1 MSIENALAIFGLLTV
16 IGFMVLIMLKK
27 ATPFTA
33 LVLVPSVVAVIT
45 GAIGIWGY
53 TANQVASYAVA
64 GVTSGTV
71 QNSWLETILPTYA
84 ETGGV
89 KISGVAGTAIMLLF
103 AILYFGLMLTAGLFD
118 PVVNFILRV
127 VKGDPL
133 KVMVGTAILSLC
145 VSVDGDGSTTTLV
158 VCAAMIPVFKKL
170 KMKMMDLAVII
181 ILGNSIMN
189 LLPWGGPTARIIAA
203 LGVDEGDL
211 LRRILPGMLIA
222 SVWVVA
228 VAVIRGLSERKRLG
242 IVTLTE
248 LDLAEVQEQQHGEDS
263 ELLRPKLIWFNLALT
278 MAMMVCLIFGG
289 TGFIPKINSAIIFE
303 VGLAMA
309 LVINYRTIKNQRH
322 IIEKYG
328 ASALQVIIM
337 VLAAGVFMGILAGT
351 GMSEAMGRALNSW
364 VPEAMGSHWSFVV
377 AIASAFGTF
386 LLSNDAFYLGVLPVM
401 NQVAVQ
407 NNVPTIDVAVAS
419 TVGQAFHLLSP
430 LVGFIYL
437 LLNLTGVDM
446 GAWQRSA
453 AKWALGTFG
462 VFLLSM
468 YIFGGVAL

>member
-1 MSIENALAIFGLLTV
+1 
-16 IGFMVLIMLKK
+16 
-27 ATPFTA
+27 
-33 LVLVPSVVAVIT
+33 
-45 GAIGIWGY
+45 
-53 TANQVASYAVA
+53 
-64 GVTSGTV
+64 
-71 QNSWLETILPTYA
+71 
-84 ETGGV
+84 
-89 KISGVAGTAIMLLF
+89 
-103 AILYFGLMLTAGLFD
+103 
-118 PVVNFILRV
+118 
-127 VKGDPL
+127 
-133 KVMVGTAILSLC
+133 
-145 VSVDGDGSTTTLV
+145 
-158 VCAAMIPVFKKL
+158 
-170 KMKMMDLAVII
+170 
-181 ILGNSIMN
+181 
-189 LLPWGGPTARIIAA
+189 
-203 LGVDEGDL
+203 
-211 LRRILPGMLIA
+211 MLIA
-222 SVWVVA
+222 SDWVVA

-248 LDLAEVQEQQHGEDS
+248 LDLAEVQEQQHGDDS
-263 ELLRPKLIWFNLALT
+263 DLLRPRLIWFNFVLT
-278 MAMMVCLIFGG
+278 LAMMTCLIFGG
-289 TGFIPKINSAIIFE
+289 QAFIPKINSAIIFE

-309 LVINYRTIKNQRH
+309 LVINYRTIKSQRH

-337 VLAAGVFMGILAGT
+337 VLAAGVFMGVLTGT

-419 TVGQAFHLLSP
+419 TVGQSFHLLSP

-453 AKWALGTFG
+453 AKWAAGHLRRLPDLHVRFWRSGSVTH
-462 VFLLSM
+462 
-468 YIFGGVAL
+468 